1 VAVDGADESR
11 TADVRKYEEIGT
23 HPQAVFNAVSVAVAF
38 HRGIGV
44 ERKAARL
51 RYLRDRWASALLAR
65 SDRVRVP
72 TPLGA
77 DHGGAIGLLSVDGL
91 EPAAFS
97 RWLMDKYR
105 IVTTHDRAPGVFRRA
120 HHPEHLHAGAGGRC
134 IHRRGQ
140 PRDRRRHWLKVL
152 SPAMALRVSRPA
164 RRSRRRLE
172 RFVEQL
178 QHALVLVQPGVRAD
192 EAMAL
197 QRVRRDLPVVLVQ
210 FDQLLGHVHRVLE
223 EHVVVDHAV
232 GDQQAVRRPAAY
244 SIGEERL

>member
-1 VAVDGADESR
+1 MGADESR

-23 HPQAVFNAVSVAVAF
+23 HPQTVFNAVSVAVAF

-91 EPAAFS
+91 ESAAFS

-140 PRDRRRHWLKVL
+140 PRDRRRHWMKAAVAGHGSSSIAAGEALKA
-152 SPAMALRVSRPA
+152 PA
-164 RRSRRRLE
+164 
-172 RFVEQL
+172 
-178 QHALVLVQPGVRAD
+178 
-192 EAMAL
+192 
-197 QRVRRDLPVVLVQ
+197 
-210 FDQLLGHVHRVLE
+210 
-223 EHVVVDHAV
+223 
-232 GDQQAVRRPAAY
+232 
-244 SIGEERL
+244 

>member
-1 VAVDGADESR
+1 MGADESR

-23 HPQAVFNAVSVAVAF
+23 HPQTVFNAVSVAVAF

-105 IVTTHDRAPGVFRRA
+105 IVTTPIV
-120 HHPEHLHAGAGGRC
+120 HPEF
-134 IHRRGQ
+134 
-140 PRDRRRHWLKVL
+140 
-152 SPAMALRVSRPA
+152 S
-164 RRSRRRLE
+164 
-172 RFVEQL
+172 
-178 QHALVLVQPGVRAD
+178 GVRITPSIYTQMQD
-192 EAMAL
+192 
-197 QRVRRDLPVVLVQ
+197 
-210 FDQLLGHVHRVLE
+210 
-223 EHVVVDHAV
+223 VDAFIDAASRAI
-232 GDQQAVRRPAAY
+232 GDG
-244 SIGEERL
+244 IG